1 MTANTNRSLLS
12 IAFSQR
18 NAEIAPIRE
27 GLTME
32 SQSRDTFTRDLFS
45 WLDQVIRDPSLP
57 AAAFKVAYAIA
68 LHINRGTGEAWPSTI
83 TIAKMI
89 AMSKGSVVA
98 MNRHLEGHLEIENGC
113 QGRGHSHR
121 YRLTMK
127 GQPADQLKG
136 QPADQLGEEKVSPLN
151 EKVSRLT

>member
-1 MTANTNRSLLS
+1 MQDHQN
-12 IAFSQR
+12 
-18 NAEIAPIRE
+18 
-27 GLTME
+27 G
-32 SQSRDTFTRDLFS
+32 DTFTRDLFA

-68 LHINRGTGEAWPSTI
+68 QHINRGTGEAWPSTI

-98 MNRHLEGHLEIENGC
+98 MNRHLEKEGHLQIENGC

-121 YRLTMK
+121 YRLTIKGRPADQLDGGKVSPLTTK
-127 GQPADQLKG
+127 GQPAETKRSVG
-136 QPADQLGEEKVSPLN
+136 
-151 EKVSRLT
+151 